1 MAAEYRCTYHK
12 LLDEVAR
19 PEILSEVA
27 EKLFDV
33 FLVAKAPLHLGDL
46 LRLVF
51 EGELEDS
58 YESLSRQERK
68 ESLVEAIEQL
78 WAHAIPV
85 VSYRKG
91 YYVLGDN
98 PYLVSCEM
106 DRVEEEIERLQ
117 ERLASMRKCFAEQV
131 SYGRRRR

>member
-1 MAAEYRCTYHK
+1 MATEYRCTYHK
-12 LLDEVAR
+12 LLDEVAK

-27 EKLFDV
+27 EKLFEV
-33 FLVAKAPLHLGDL
+33 LLAARAPLHLGDL
-46 LRLVF
+46 LHLVF
-51 EGELEDS
+51 EGELEEPL
-58 YESLSRQERK
+58 ESFSRQERK
-68 ESLVEAIEQL
+68 ESTAEAMHKL
-78 WAHAIPV
+78 WRHAIPV

-106 DRVEEEIERLQ
+106 DQIEQEIETLQ
-117 ERLASMRKCFAEQV
+117 ERLASMRSCFAKQV